1 MFVEMHNRQS
11 DVSYSFLETR
21 EEDDEDEIPV
31 LKSSNNMLNQK
42 LSQKNSQLNSCEL
55 IVLVI
60 CLKPFT
66 ICHIDLLFF
75 SLK

>member
-31 LKSSNNMLNQK
+31 LKSSNNMLGQK

-55 IVLVI
+55 IVLI
-60 CLKPFT
+60 C
-66 ICHIDLLFF
+66 
-75 SLK
+75 

>member
-11 DVSYSFLETR
+11 DVSYSFLEMR

-31 LKSSNNMLNQK
+31 LKSSNNMFNQK

-55 IVLVI
+55 IVL
-60 CLKPFT
+60 
-66 ICHIDLLFF
+66 DM
-75 SLK
+75 